1 MYLAQNIRYLRKS
14 RNLSQEELSD
24 KLGYKSYTTIQK
36 WEMGAS
42 EPSISMLHTIADLF
56 QVSINDIVYKNLE
69 YSSPLENIHPAAVP
83 EYDGGSESEGA
94 ELLEAYRGANEH
106 IQYAVRKLLD
116 LSN

>member
-69 YSSPLENIHPAAVP
+69 YVGSLENISSHSTDEKNVEDSSA
-83 EYDGGSESEGA
+83 
-94 ELLEAYRGANEH
+94 LLDAYRDANEH
-106 IQYAVRKLLD
+106 VQSAVRKLLD
-116 LSN
+116 LGN

>member
-83 EYDGGSESEGA
+83 ECDGGSESDGA
-94 ELLEAYRGANEH
+94 ELLEAYRDANEH

-116 LSN
+116 LGN

>member
-69 YSSPLENIHPAAVP
+69 YMNSLENVRPAADP
-83 EYDGGSESEGA
+83 ECDGESESVDTD
-94 ELLEAYRGANEH
+94 LLEAYRDANEH

-116 LSN
+116 LGN